1 MEREI
6 NKAIITVV
14 GQDKK
19 GIISAVSTELSKH
32 GVNILDISQTI
43 IDGYFSMVMV
53 VDISDCTVSLT
64 DLSKALDEVGQRV
77 GTVITCQHEDLFKYM
92 HRV

>member
-14 GQDKK
+14 GEDKK
-19 GIISAVSTELSKH
+19 GIISAVSTELSAYN
-32 GVNILDISQTI
+32 VNILDLSQTI
-43 IDGYFSMVMV
+43 IDGYFSMVMI
-53 VDISDCTVSLT
+53 VDISDCTISLAE
-64 DLSKALDEVGQRV
+64 LGNALNEVGKRI
-77 GTVITCQHEDLFKYM
+77 GTIITCQHEDLFKYM